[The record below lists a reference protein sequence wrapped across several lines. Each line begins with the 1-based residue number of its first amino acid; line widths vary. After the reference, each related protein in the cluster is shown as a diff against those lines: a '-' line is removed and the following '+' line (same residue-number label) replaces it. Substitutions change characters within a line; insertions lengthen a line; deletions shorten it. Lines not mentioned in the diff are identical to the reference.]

1 MVFLLVLGARD
12 MTRCRLAVLAF
23 LAVAVISPPASR
35 ADNPLILDQFTAD
48 PTARVFDGKIYVY
61 PSHDILAS
69 EGKGRPG
76 WFCMEDYHVFSSENL
91 LDWQD
96 HGVIVSQTSA
106 PWVDS
111 NSYSMWAP
119 DCVERD
125 GKYYFYFPA
134 RGKGGRRGSSIG
146 VAIADKPGG
155 PFTPEPKPIEG
166 VVGIDPNVFIDKDGQ
181 AYLLYSLNKI
191 FIAKLKPN
199 MLELD
204 SPVEVIDNLPTKGL
218 IEGPFMFERNGVYYL
233 TYPHVENKT
242 ERLEYATG
250 DNPLG
255 PFKPAGVIMD
265 ESVSGCWTNH
275 HSIVPYNGQWILFYH
290 DKDLSPGFDK
300 ARAIRADY
308 LSFNDD
314 GTIQKV
320 TPTLRG
326 VGVADARRKLQ
337 VDRYS
342 AISDAGASVAFLN
355 DANKH
360 EGWKTTL
367 EGQGAW
373 VRYDRVDFGGE
384 PLKAV
389 TVRTAAPSG
398 GLIEI
403 RQDNPDGPV
412 LARVKIEPG
421 ANWAEAKAELAE
433 APTGVHDLVV
443 SLPGEGRLE
452 VDWVSFQ

>member
-1 MVFLLVLGARD
+1 
-12 MTRCRLAVLAF
+12 
-23 LAVAVISPPASR
+23 
-35 ADNPLILDQFTAD
+35 
-48 PTARVFDGKIYVY
+48 
-61 PSHDILAS
+61 
-69 EGKGRPG
+69 
-76 WFCMEDYHVFSSENL
+76 MEDYHVFSSENL
-91 LDWQD
+91 LDWED

-111 NSYSMWAP
+111 KSYSMWAP

-134 RGKGGRRGSSIG
+134 RGTGGRRGSSIG

-191 FIAKLKPN
+191 FVAKLKPN
-199 MLELD
+199 MVELD
-204 SPVEVIDNLPTKGL
+204 SPVQVYDNLPTKGL
-218 IEGPFMFERNGVYYL
+218 VEGPFMFERNGVYYL

-242 ERLEYATG
+242 ERLEYAIG

-255 PFKPAGVIMD
+255 PFKVTGVIMD
-265 ESVSGCWTNH
+265 ESASGCWTNH
-275 HSIVPYNGQWILFYH
+275 HSIVEYDGQWILFYH

-300 ARAIRADY
+300 ARSIRADS

-337 VDRYS
+337 IDRYS
-342 AISDAGASVAFLN
+342 ATSETGVSAAFLD
-355 DANKH
+355 DADKH
-360 EGWKTTL
+360 QGWKVVL
-367 EGQGAW
+367 EEQGAW
-373 VRYDRVDFGGE
+373 VRYDRVDFGGQ
-384 PLKAV
+384 PPKTV
-389 TVRTAAPSG
+389 TVRASSTEG
-398 GLIEI
+398 GQLEI
-403 RQDNPDGPV
+403 RQDTAEGPV
-412 LARVKIEPG
+412 LARVTVEPG
-421 ANWAEAKAELAE
+421 ASWAEIGGELTGGPA
-433 APTGVHDLVV
+433 GVHDLVV
-443 SLPGEGRLE
+443 SMPEAGNVD
-452 VDWVSFQ
+452 VDWVSFR

>member
-1 MVFLLVLGARD
+1 MI
-12 MTRCRLAVLAF
+12 RCRLALLAF
-23 LAVAVISPPASR
+23 LAAGSISRHGSH
-35 ADNPLILDQFTAD
+35 ADNPLILDQHTAD

-61 PSHDILAS
+61 PSHDILAA

-76 WFCMEDYHVFSSENL
+76 WFCMEDYHAFSSENL
-91 LDWQD
+91 LDWED

-111 NSYSMWAP
+111 DSYSMWAP

-134 RGKGGRRGSSIG
+134 RGTGGRRGSSIG
-146 VAIADKPGG
+146 VAIADNPGG

-218 IEGPFMFERNGVYYL
+218 IEGPFMFERDGIYYL

-242 ERLEYATG
+242 ERLEYAIG

-265 ESVSGCWTNH
+265 ESASGCWTNH

-300 ARAIRADY
+300 ARSIRADY
-308 LSFNDD
+308 LSFDDD

-360 EGWKTTL
+360 DGWKITL

-373 VRYDRVDFGGE
+373 VRYDRVDFGAK

-389 TVRTAAPSG
+389 TVRATSPTG
-398 GLIEI
+398 GILEI
-403 RQDNPDGPV
+403 RQNKPEGPV

-421 ANWAEAKAELAE
+421 ADWAEVNAELTE
-433 APTGVHDLVV
+433 ALTDVHNVVV
-443 SLPGEGRLE
+443 SLSEAGNVA

>member
-1 MVFLLVLGARD
+1 MI
-12 MTRCRLAVLAF
+12 RCRLAVLAF
-23 LAVAVISPPASR
+23 LAAVSISRHASH

-61 PSHDILAS
+61 PSHDILAA

-91 LDWQD
+91 LDWED

-111 NSYSMWAP
+111 KSYSMWAP

-134 RGKGGRRGSSIG
+134 RGTGGRRGSSIG
-146 VAIADKPGG
+146 VAIADRPSG
-155 PFTPEPKPIEG
+155 PFKPEPKPIEG

-191 FIAKLKPN
+191 FVAKLKPN
-199 MLELD
+199 MVELD
-204 SPVEVIDNLPTKGL
+204 SPVQVYDNLPTKGL
-218 IEGPFMFERNGVYYL
+218 VEGPFMFERNGVYYL

-242 ERLEYATG
+242 ERLEYAIG

-255 PFKPAGVIMD
+255 PFKVKGVIMD
-265 ESVSGCWTNH
+265 ESASGCWTNH
-275 HSIVPYNGQWILFYH
+275 HSIVPYNDQWILFYH

-300 ARAIRADY
+300 ARSIRADY

-342 AISDAGASVAFLN
+342 ATSETGVSAAFLN
-355 DANKH
+355 DANKQ
-360 EGWKTTL
+360 EGWKIAL
-367 EGQGAW
+367 AGQGAW
-373 VRYDRVDFGGE
+373 VRYDRVDFDGE
-384 PLKAV
+384 PPKTV
-389 TVRTAAPSG
+389 TVRAASTEG
-398 GLIEI
+398 GQLEI
-403 RQDNPDGPV
+403 RQDAADGPV
-412 LARVKIEPG
+412 LARVTIEPG
-421 ANWAEAKAELAE
+421 ASWAELSGELTD
-433 APTGVHDLVV
+433 APAGVHNLIV
-443 SLPGEGRLE
+443 STPEAGNVD
-452 VDWVSFQ
+452 VDWVSFR